1 MFLNWFAVY
10 AVYAVFR
17 PWVWAG
23 HSGRFELDIPFM
35 YWIERGTEDVDIH
48 LKYRTHRPV

>member
-17 PWVWAG
+17 PWVW
-23 HSGRFELDIPFM
+23 HSGMFELATPFM
-35 YWIERGTEDVDIH
+35 YWTERGTEDVHIH
-48 LKYRTHRPV
+48 LKYLTLRPV